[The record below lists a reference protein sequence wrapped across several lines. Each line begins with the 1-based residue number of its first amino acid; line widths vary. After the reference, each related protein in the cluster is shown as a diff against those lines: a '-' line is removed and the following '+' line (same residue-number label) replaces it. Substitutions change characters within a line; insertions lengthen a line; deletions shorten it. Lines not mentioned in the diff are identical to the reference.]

1 MPRRRDSAL
10 NSKEEKAMK
19 PFVLKQHDK
28 DFASVRALREEELS
42 SVSGG
47 VKPTK
52 LNTVTATPNGD
63 GGDDGA
69 DEG

>member
-1 MPRRRDSAL
+1 
-10 NSKEEKAMK
+10 MK
-19 PFVLKQHDK
+19 PFVLKQHEK
-28 DFASVRALREEELS
+28 DVKKVRELRADELE

-47 VKPTK
+47 MIKK
-52 LNTVTATPNGD
+52 LNTVTVTPNSD